1 MQQLFFK
8 NILYKSSVFTSKK
21 LATFKL
27 IPYTLIY
34 IERKAIKQTN
44 SNYSKKTVL
53 NIPFN
58 YFFYYFYSVIIKSVG
73 RRSSWT
79 MFITVFIIRLC
90 ANRGK
95 QNF

>member
-1 MQQLFFK
+1 M
-8 NILYKSSVFTSKK
+8 YRKK
-21 LATFKL
+21 LKNKF
-27 IPYTLIY
+27 
-34 IERKAIKQTN
+34 RKKN
-44 SNYSKKTVL
+44 SVNNTVHL
-53 NIPFN
+53 L
-58 YFFYYFYSVIIKSVG
+58 FYYLYSVIIKSVG